1 MIIINIFILVKIYKK
16 FYNLFFRYLF
26 SYMQKNDK
34 FITQETEKDISF
46 LRKRKLL
53 RIIILLIF
61 ICLIISI
68 ILIVILIP
76 KNSSD
81 ENKEKENI
89 VVDIK
94 EIKNLKYCSFSILEI
109 KAVNLDKYNNLEN
122 KDISFIFT
130 TQNSI
135 TQLNSDSLV
144 DNLIKIKIP
153 KEAISG
159 NVQLNIEKINFNYN
173 FSLEIINEIPLNI
186 NENISEYYGDGIRIE
201 EDLISYTRNNYYI
214 IYFLTVPSNCIYD
227 VEISG
232 SSVNNNTFINIDM
245 DSNLTL
251 LQNKGRNMQNLT
263 KRIYTTNYNIFQR
276 DKYGSFYLEENKT
289 YYLKLSIIKTTGSYA
304 ININNIKLIPN
315 ENQNKETFG
324 MGYSIFEFDFK
335 NEAYFPFYPYWAMS
349 PNYIKIENEYAEF
362 YYNQTLYNENEGKRQ
377 YKGAELTGNFY
388 TNQDGWYGY
397 QFCLTDIF
405 PKNVNGTI
413 IAQIFNQGRVNTWA
427 GHLHISYENL
437 LIAFRGTSF
446 IVNTTLIGK
455 VDWNEWYNFII
466 YFKVGLN
473 KKGRIK
479 VWFGKNK
486 LIEDQPLFDSG
497 NINFG
502 FGSFSDDETLNSS
515 KIEENG
521 LPNRIGCKFGLYT
534 SEGGDKIIRFKNLK
548 VLEYNPKG
556 AFDLVNPCK

>member
-1 MIIINIFILVKIYKK
+1 
-16 FYNLFFRYLF
+16 
-26 SYMQKNDK
+26 MQKNDK
-34 FITQETEKDISF
+34 FIIEETEGKNINL
-46 LRKRKLL
+46 LRKRKII
-53 RIIILLIF
+53 RIIILSIF
-61 ICLIISI
+61 ICLLISIVIIIISI
-68 ILIVILIP
+68 H
-76 KNSSD
+76 KNSND
-81 ENKEKENI
+81 EKKENI
-89 VVDIK
+89 VINIED
-94 EIKNLKYCSFSILEI
+94 IKNLKYCSFSVLEI
-109 KAVNLDKYNNLEN
+109 KANNLDKYNNIDN
-122 KDISFIFT
+122 KDISFIFM
-130 TQNSI
+130 TQNS
-135 TQLNSDSLV
+135 TKQLYSDSLIY
-144 DNLIKIKIP
+144 NIIKIKIP
-153 KEAISG
+153 KEAITG
-159 NVQLNIEKINFNYN
+159 NVQLNIEKINFTFN
-173 FSLEIINEIPLNI
+173 FSLEIINEIPLKI
-186 NENISEYYGDGIRIE
+186 NENISEYYGEGIRIE
-201 EDLISYTRNNYYI
+201 EDLISYTMNNYYI

-227 VEISG
+227 IEISG
-232 SSVNNNTFINIDM
+232 SSTNNNTFINVDM
-245 DSNLTL
+245 DSNLTI
-251 LQNKGRNMQNLT
+251 LQNKGRNIYNLT
-263 KRIYTTNYNIFQR
+263 KRIYTKNYNIFQT
-276 DKYGSFYLEENKT
+276 DKYGSFYLEENET
-289 YYLKLSIIKTTGSYA
+289 YYLKISFIKTTGSYA
-304 ININNIKLIPN
+304 ININDIKIVPN
-315 ENQNKETFG
+315 EYQNKDTLG

-362 YYNQTLYNENEGKRQ
+362 YYNQTLYDENEGKRQ

-397 QFCLTDIF
+397 QFCLTDTF
-405 PKNVNGTI
+405 PKNVSSTI

-446 IVNTTLIGK
+446 VVNTTFIGK
-455 VDWNEWYNFII
+455 IDWNVWYNFII

-479 VWFGKNK
+479 IWFGKNK
-486 LIEDQPLFDSG
+486 LIENEPLFDSG

-548 VLEYNPKG
+548 TLEYNPKG